1 MTTFLEAAGLVAWPL
16 LILAAATLWQSVR
29 YLGTARAQHLVAA
42 AGSAVLSLT
51 LSLLW
56 FLVGLQYS
64 VATAVRPGV
73 HEGMVLLGLSEALH
87 GVVLA
92 LLTCLLATLLLSIGG
107 YRAFAAANP
116 ADRTATERAP
126 SRA

>member
-1 MTTFLEAAGLVAWPL
+1 MTTFFEAAGLVTWPL

-29 YLGTARAQHLVAA
+29 YLGTARAQHLAAA
-42 AGSAVLSLT
+42 AGSAVLGLI

-56 FLVGLQYS
+56 FVVGFQYS
-64 VATAVRPGV
+64 VATAVRPGFDSAL
-73 HEGMVLLGLSEALH
+73 VLLGVSEALH

-92 LLTCLLATLLLSIGG
+92 LLTCLLAALLLSIGG
-107 YRAFAAANP
+107 YRAFAAASR
-116 ADRTATERAP
+116 ADRTATDGAP